1 MVFPWALGIGLWADT
16 EEIFL
21 SSIVVIKDLCN
32 GCEVC
37 LDYCPYDAI
46 DMVDGVAWINEKCT
60 LCFACVEPCPVDAI
74 VKEESG
80 VELPDLD
87 KGAYSGIWVFA
98 EQRNGKIST
107 VVHELLGVGRRLAD
121 GTGEKLT
128 SVLLGYDMEPAAR
141 DLVPFGAEEVIYVD
155 DQRLRQFNDGPYST
169 ILAEL
174 IEERRP
180 SIVLAGA
187 TFMGRSFI
195 PMVASKVGTGLTAD
209 CTMLDIDS
217 ETGDLLQTRPAFGGN
232 IMATIVCPRHR
243 PQMATVRHK
252 VMIAAERDESRKGE
266 VHVVR
271 GLDGT
276 RLDERTEVLEVVEEI
291 LDTVNLAEADVI
303 VAGGRGVGGPEGFK
317 LLEDLAILLDGAL
330 GASRSVVDSG
340 WIPYSHQVGQTGQTV
355 KPKLYIACGISG
367 AVQHLAGMQTSDV
380 IVAINKDAD
389 APIFDAATYGLVGD
403 LFQIVP
409 EIIRSVKASRRG
421 AG

>member
-209 CTMLDIDS
+209 CTMLDIDP

-340 WIPYSHQVGQTGQTV
+340 WIPYSHQVGQTGKTV

>member
-1 MVFPWALGIGLWADT
+1 L
-16 EEIFL
+16 
-21 SSIVVIKDLCN
+21 SIVVIKELCN
-32 GCEVC
+32 GCEAC

-60 LCFACVEPCPVDAI
+60 LCFACIEPCPVDAI
-74 VKEESG
+74 VEEESTT
-80 VELPDLD
+80 ELPDLD
-87 KGAYSGIWVFA
+87 KGAYSGVWVFA

-107 VVHELLGVGRRLAD
+107 VVHELLGAGRRLAD
-121 GTGEKLT
+121 ETGEKLT
-128 SVLLGYDMEPAAR
+128 SVLLGHDMESSAR
-141 DLVPFGAEEVIYVD
+141 ELVPFGADEVIYVE

-169 ILAEL
+169 VLAEL

-195 PMVASKVGTGLTAD
+195 PMVASKVRTGLTAD
-209 CTMLDIDS
+209 CTMLDIDP

-232 IMATIVCPRHR
+232 IMATIICPRHR

-252 VMIAAERDESRKGE
+252 VMTPAERDERRKGE
-266 VHVVR
+266 VHIVR

-303 VAGGRGVGGPEGFK
+303 VAGGRGLGGPEGFK
-317 LLEDLAILLDGAL
+317 PLEELAILLNGAL
-330 GASRSVVDSG
+330 GASRSAVDSG
-340 WIPYSHQVGQTGQTV
+340 WIPYSHQVGQTGKTV
-355 KPKLYIACGISG
+355 KPKLYVACGISG

-380 IVAINKDAD
+380 IVAINKDPD
-389 APIFDAATYGLVGD
+389 APVFDVATYGLVGN
-403 LFQIVP
+403 LFHIVP
-409 EIIRSVKASRRG
+409 EIIRSVKAVRG
-421 AG
+421 GQG

>member
-74 VKEESG
+74 VEEESG

-169 ILAEL
+169 VLAEL

-209 CTMLDIDS
+209 CTMLDIDP

-340 WIPYSHQVGQTGQTV
+340 WIPYSHQVGQTGKTV

>member
-1 MVFPWALGIGLWADT
+1 M
-16 EEIFL
+16 

-74 VKEESG
+74 VEEESG

-141 DLVPFGAEEVIYVD
+141 DLVHFGAEEVIYVD

-209 CTMLDIDS
+209 CTMLDIDP

-303 VAGGRGVGGPEGFK
+303 VAGGRGVGGPEGFN

-340 WIPYSHQVGQTGQTV
+340 WIPYSHQVGQTGKTV